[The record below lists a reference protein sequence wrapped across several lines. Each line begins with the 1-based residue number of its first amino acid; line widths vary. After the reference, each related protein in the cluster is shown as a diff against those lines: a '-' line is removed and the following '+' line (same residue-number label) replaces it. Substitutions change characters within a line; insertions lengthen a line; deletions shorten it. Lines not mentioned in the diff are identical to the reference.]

1 MIHHAIAIRCRFV
14 MCERDNGS
22 TPAEARSKRW
32 HQAQVSS
39 NVILKRPFKATIMHG
54 FLLFF
59 FTSLFFFPW
68 VNSQLCTG
76 GTCFTCRE
84 MDKYMIK
91 LLV

>member
-54 FLLFF
+54 ILFF
-59 FTSLFFFPW
+59 
-68 VNSQLCTG
+68 
-76 GTCFTCRE
+76 CFTILFPRVNYVPVVLALRAR
-84 MDKYMIK
+84 KWIST
-91 LLV
+91 